1 MDLFA
6 AAAEENRRKEAP
18 LAMRMRPRCLDEF
31 HGQDTIVGE
40 GRLLRRAIEADRLSS
55 MIFYGP
61 PGTGKTTLAEIIARS
76 TKAFFERLNAVTAG
90 VADIRRVIAEAT
102 ERFKLYQQKTILFV
116 DEIHRFNKGQQDAL
130 LPAVEEGRIL
140 LIGATTENP
149 LYEVNSPLVSRSMIF
164 RLTALTG
171 ADLKTIVSNALQD
184 TDRGLGG
191 ERVELT
197 AEALEHLVNVANG
210 DARIALNAIEL
221 AALTTKPDPE
231 TGVRLVSLE
240 VISDCIQQRPL
251 AYDKNGQ
258 NHYDTI
264 SAFIKAM
271 RGSDPDAAVYYL
283 ARMLTA
289 GEDPKFIARR
299 MIIHA
304 AEDVGNADPR
314 ALLVASAAAQAVEMV
329 GLPEAQIPMAQAVIY
344 IATAP
349 KSNAACQ
356 AIHQAMADVQRLENQ
371 VVPVHLRDTSH
382 PGAAKLGDGIGYLY
396 PHDYPDGYIPQT
408 YLPANLEGKQYYQP
422 TDRGYEA
429 QITSYLEQLNQS
441 TKKGRKVEPG

>member
-184 TDRGLGG
+184 TERGLGG

-197 AEALEHLVNVANG
+197 AEALDHLVNVANG

-231 TGVRLVSLE
+231 TDVRLVSLE

-408 YLPANLEGKQYYQP
+408 YLPSNLEGKQYYQP

-429 QITSYLEQLNQS
+429 QITSYLEQLKSNA
-441 TKKGRKVEPG
+441 KKDGK

>member
-1 MDLFA
+1 
-6 AAAEENRRKEAP
+6 
-18 LAMRMRPRCLDEF
+18 
-31 HGQDTIVGE
+31 
-40 GRLLRRAIEADRLSS
+40 
-55 MIFYGP
+55 
-61 PGTGKTTLAEIIARS
+61 
-76 TKAFFERLNAVTAG
+76 
-90 VADIRRVIAEAT
+90 
-102 ERFKLYQQKTILFV
+102 
-116 DEIHRFNKGQQDAL
+116 
-130 LPAVEEGRIL
+130 
-140 LIGATTENP
+140 
-149 LYEVNSPLVSRSMIF
+149 MIF

-171 ADLKTIVSNALQD
+171 AELKKIVSNALQD

-197 AEALEHLVNVANG
+197 TEALDHLVNVSNG

-271 RGSDPDAAVYYL
+271 RGSNPDAAVYYL

-329 GLPEAQIPMAQAVIY
+329 GLPEAPIPMAQAVIY

-349 KSNAACQ
+349 KSNAAC
-356 AIHQAMADVQRLENQ
+356 RP
-371 VVPVHLRDTSH
+371 VPSSH
-382 PGAAKLGDGIGYLY
+382 G
-396 PHDYPDGYIPQT
+396 
-408 YLPANLEGKQYYQP
+408 
-422 TDRGYEA
+422 
-429 QITSYLEQLNQS
+429 
-441 TKKGRKVEPG
+441 